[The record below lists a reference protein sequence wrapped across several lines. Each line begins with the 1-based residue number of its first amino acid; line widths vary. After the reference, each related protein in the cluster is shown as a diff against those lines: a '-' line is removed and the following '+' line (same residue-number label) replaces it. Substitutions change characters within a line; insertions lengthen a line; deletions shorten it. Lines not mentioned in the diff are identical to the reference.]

1 MYLTNFLPKT
11 DIINFTSYFHYISI
25 LGLFCGFGLNS
36 ILYYFTIN
44 NGSLNKYTYG
54 TWIGGVLS
62 LLLCIFSIFLFKE
75 AHDNSFSITQFIN
88 EVNNEN
94 QEEEIKRESIMIN
107 DINNQLGN
115 FNRKSNYNDTNLV
128 QASIDD
134 ITIKEKETLQYL
146 YKPFFVFLSFAF
158 TSKIIYESLII
169 FITIYCN
176 SCNYSYNFPAILL
189 SFSIILLFIFEF
201 ISIKILKKVTERDFV
216 YFLMLLMGLLN
227 LLNLFFYEKLI
238 MLILPLLITFSY
250 LEEKI
255 SANFFS
261 RVILNDFIFCNIQG
275 NVVISILG
283 IFGRTIG
290 ALLIILIGKY
300 QINEIII
307 MIHGL
312 LSVLC
317 IMSFII
323 FSYYYQ
329 DMRVKAIRRIL
340 ERESQEKFMITTVI

>member
-1 MYLTNFLPKT
+1 
-11 DIINFTSYFHYISI
+11 
-25 LGLFCGFGLNS
+25 
-36 ILYYFTIN
+36 
-44 NGSLNKYTYG
+44 
-54 TWIGGVLS
+54 
-62 LLLCIFSIFLFKE
+62 
-75 AHDNSFSITQFIN
+75 
-88 EVNNEN
+88 
-94 QEEEIKRESIMIN
+94 
-107 DINNQLGN
+107 
-115 FNRKSNYNDTNLV
+115 
-128 QASIDD
+128 
-134 ITIKEKETLQYL
+134 
-146 YKPFFVFLSFAF
+146 
-158 TSKIIYESLII
+158 
-169 FITIYCN
+169 
-176 SCNYSYNFPAILL
+176 
-189 SFSIILLFIFEF
+189 
-201 ISIKILKKVTERDFV
+201 
-216 YFLMLLMGLLN
+216 MLLIGLLN

-238 MLILPLLITFSY
+238 MLILPLLISFSY

-275 NVVISILG
+275 NVVISIFG